1 MKFEIK
7 SRWTGNVLFSLECD
21 SWKVCVE
28 AAVKSRADLR
38 GADLSDAVL
47 SGADLRDADLRDAD
61 LSGADLRGADLRDA
75 DLRDA
80 VLSGAVLSGADLSG
94 ADLRD
99 ADLSDADLRDADLRD
114 ADLSRA
120 VLTPIR
126 DDIWAVLSSL
136 PAEVPALI
144 KALKAGRVDGSTYT
158 GECSCL
164 VGTLAAARGA
174 DVENLGSL
182 KINASRPA
190 ERFFM
195 GIRKGDTPETNQFS
209 KLALEWSEQWLANM
223 RAAFSNNDDLVRAL
237 LHSFAVLDQLSS
249 STNNLNGGVGEKGFE
264 RICAAA
270 NMAEDALKA
279 VGVYTGQGGAAALAK
294 ACAAP

>member
-7 SRWTGNVLFSLECD
+7 SRWTGNVLFSLECG
-21 SWKVCVE
+21 SLRVCVE

-38 GADLSDAVL
+38 GADL
-47 SGADLRDADLRDAD
+47 RDADLR
-61 LSGADLRGADLRDA
+61 
-75 DLRDA
+75 
-80 VLSGAVLSGADLSG
+80 
-94 ADLRD
+94 
-99 ADLSDADLRDADLRD
+99 DADLRDADLRD

-120 VLTPIR
+120 DLRGAVLRDADLSRADLTPIR

-144 KALKAGRVDGSTYT
+144 EALKAGRVDGSTYT

-182 KINASRPA
+182 KINAYRPA

-209 KLALEWSEQWLANM
+209 KLALEWAEQWLSNM
-223 RAAFSNNDDLVRAL
+223 RAAFGS
-237 LHSFAVLDQLSS
+237 
-249 STNNLNGGVGEKGFE
+249 
-264 RICAAA
+264 
-270 NMAEDALKA
+270 
-279 VGVYTGQGGAAALAK
+279 
-294 ACAAP
+294 APA

>member
-21 SWKVCVE
+21 SWKVCIE

-38 GADLSDAVL
+38 GAVLRGAVLRGADLSDAVL
-47 SGADLRDADLRDAD
+47 SDADLSGAD
-61 LSGADLRGADLRDA
+61 LSGADLRGADLR
-75 DLRDA
+75 
-80 VLSGAVLSGADLSG
+80 G
-94 ADLRD
+94 
-99 ADLSDADLRDADLRD
+99 
-114 ADLSRA
+114 A

-144 KALKAGRVDGSTYT
+144 EALKNGRVDGSTYT

-190 ERFFM
+190 ERFFL

-209 KLALEWSEQWLANM
+209 KLALEWSEQWLSNM
-223 RAAFSNNDDLVRAL
+223 RAAFSV
-237 LHSFAVLDQLSS
+237 
-249 STNNLNGGVGEKGFE
+249 
-264 RICAAA
+264 
-270 NMAEDALKA
+270 
-279 VGVYTGQGGAAALAK
+279 
-294 ACAAP
+294 AP